1 MGYCENTKEL
11 AFLGEGFPLF
21 YNFLRYCIVMLVTL
35 ILDDGII
42 GVLLSLYE
50 NQCTQ
55 VHRLLSGAPTSEL
68 VDCQD
73 SVSNR
78 FAYINSV
85 ESIARTAIKIT
96 GFVAQ
101 LLLLIYFRDQQN
113 KLAAYIDERNCTMS
127 DYTLYVENIP
137 VGQSNNK

>member
-1 MGYCENTKEL
+1 MGYIEKESVGYCENTKEL

-21 YNFLRYCIVMLVTL
+21 YNFLRYCIVMLATL

-42 GVLLSLYE
+42 GVLLSLNE
-50 NQCTQ
+50 NKCTQ
-55 VHRLLSGAPTSEL
+55 VHRLLSGGAASEL
-68 VDCQD
+68 IDCQD
-73 SVSNR
+73 NFSNK

-85 ESIARTAIKIT
+85 ESVARTAIKIT

-113 KLAAYIDERNCTMS
+113 KLAAYID
-127 DYTLYVENIP
+127 
-137 VGQSNNK
+137 